1 MDYSK
6 QVPATERTLNILEE
20 LATEP
25 DGLTAGELMARLE
38 IPRSALFALLNTLK
52 SRDYI
57 EQPDN
62 RGRYVL
68 GTAVLSLSAGKEAG
82 FASLVT
88 AFQSDGALPMFTGT
102 VALSRL
108 DRAHTVI
115 LSQRRGAGR
124 VQSVFLPG
132 EHREATA
139 VADGQV
145 LLAGLPPAK
154 VAQQFPAWHKENQQ
168 LLQHIRTSGY
178 MQVDSD
184 ETVELACPICADG
197 MTPLAAIVLS
207 IPHNKFRVDSL
218 SQQIKQLQQAAARL
232 SYRLGAPV
240 YQPYGWTLGEMGPN
254 QPLTGDQLT
263 RFLQEPWG
271 ARLACVRQDGTPH
284 VLPLWYEWD
293 GRFIWLTASPGAH
306 WKAYIRDSQHVSMT
320 VDEPWPP
327 LRRVFVVGT
336 AEFVPDSGIP
346 GGLAALRQRIAVR
359 YLGQGAEKQP
369 QFAEQD
375 GWEAIR
381 IRPSRITGWRGLGAG
396 DAHG

>member
-82 FASLVT
+82 FAPLVT
-88 AFQSDGALPMFTGT
+88 AFQSDGALSMFTGT
-102 VALSRL
+102 IALSRL
-108 DRAHTVI
+108 DRVYTVI

-124 VQSVFLPG
+124 VQSVFLQG

-145 LLAGLPPAK
+145 LLAGLPPAQ

-168 LLQHIRTSGY
+168 LLRHIRTSGY

-184 ETVELACPICADG
+184 ETVELACPIYADG
-197 MTPLAAIVLS
+197 MTPLAAI
-207 IPHNKFRVDSL
+207 
-218 SQQIKQLQQAAARL
+218 
-232 SYRLGAPV
+232 
-240 YQPYGWTLGEMGPN
+240 
-254 QPLTGDQLT
+254 
-263 RFLQEPWG
+263 
-271 ARLACVRQDGTPH
+271 
-284 VLPLWYEWD
+284 
-293 GRFIWLTASPGAH
+293 
-306 WKAYIRDSQHVSMT
+306 
-320 VDEPWPP
+320 
-327 LRRVFVVGT
+327 
-336 AEFVPDSGIP
+336 
-346 GGLAALRQRIAVR
+346 
-359 YLGQGAEKQP
+359 
-369 QFAEQD
+369 
-375 GWEAIR
+375 
-381 IRPSRITGWRGLGAG
+381 
-396 DAHG
+396 